1 MGSGPGVT
9 HAGSFGGI
17 DKISRKSYS
26 KSMNAVLSEKG
37 QVTIPKAIRDDLG
50 LEPGTV
56 LDFIE
61 DHGRIIVCKVM
72 KENPFS
78 AWRGKGRI
86 PGGRSVDGYLALSRE
101 GR

>member
-1 MGSGPGVT
+1 
-9 HAGSFGGI
+9 
-17 DKISRKSYS
+17 
-26 KSMNAVLSEKG
+26 MNAVLSEKG

-61 DHGRIIVCKVM
+61 DHGRIIVCKVV

-86 PGGRSVDGYLALSRE
+86 PGGRSVDEYLSLSRE
-101 GR
+101 CQ